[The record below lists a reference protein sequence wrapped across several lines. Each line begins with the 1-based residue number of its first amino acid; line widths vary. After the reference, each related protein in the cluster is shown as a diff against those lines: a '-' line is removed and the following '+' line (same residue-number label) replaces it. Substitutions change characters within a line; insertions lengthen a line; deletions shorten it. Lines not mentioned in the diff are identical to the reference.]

1 MKHFKKNLIFLLLI
15 AFPLKA
21 FSNSFQCPKSAG
33 NNKSLAKSEIRE
45 HTKLEAHSSELNKL
59 VRNYSAIYS
68 EKKDNSK
75 ILKQELAKAMF
86 VYYEKDRNSF
96 ESYAHF
102 ARHIRYLAGE
112 RESSQESRSNL
123 PGSQTWAG
131 TEFTFLERDQT
142 LWESKDKLWSILISS
157 SLVNKQKL
165 TKETIMLSVI
175 HNGDNFLFRLPYDV
189 DLESIKEWN
198 SGLLIKTHADKN
210 IFIYTNRLYIK
221 IQEMD
226 RIFYIGKDKI
236 YFAEKFTIPEPGL
249 SFQTLKENIGEKKVT
264 ENRDQIPYLIDEI
277 AELSPNHFI
286 VKNNSTG
293 NPYELIFKENETPV
307 IRETKIR
314 KTEGA
319 SENMHINFFRQSFP
333 RQNFEVTHLI
343 DGKKITEKVTLPFIK
358 NIKRGF
364 WEGSKHYYSIDPNNF
379 IISIKNSSKEN
390 SESLWFQ
397 RNSNG
402 VFELKESLNY
412 MEIIKHNSSLN
423 LLVKDLEGNW
433 FRMDLA
439 NPHDKLTLDFT
450 GNLQLHESLLIKLEH
465 DIYEIYKIADDLQ
478 VEKLLSWNI
487 ALSESNSQLSFKA
500 STIASEHLFLQT
512 NEGQV
517 IYTNLKQPQKLRK
530 LITQLSSFHIVEG
543 DSLNLVLALDQNKEN
558 LYLVEL
564 NENQFPIIS
573 NKINIK
579 DTFHHSF
586 LDTLPIRYKGNRIYI
601 GNTLYLEIAKIGNFG
616 GN

>member
-75 ILKQELAKAMF
+75 ILKQELAKAML
-86 VYYEKDRNSF
+86 VYYEKHRNSF

-131 TEFTFLERDQT
+131 TEFTFLERDQI
-142 LWESKDKLWSILISS
+142 LWESKDKSWSILISGL
-157 SLVNKQKL
+157 LVNKQKL
-165 TKETIMLSVI
+165 TKETIILSVI
-175 HNGDNFLFRLPYDV
+175 ENDSNLLFRLPYDV

-198 SGLLIKTHADKN
+198 SGLLIKTHTGKN
-210 IFIYTNRLYIK
+210 IFLYKNSLFIK

-226 RIFYIGKDKI
+226 RIFHIDKDKI
-236 YFAEKFTIPEPGL
+236 YFAEKVTTPEPGF
-249 SFQTLKENIGEKKVT
+249 SFQTLTVTINETKIT

-277 AELSPNHFI
+277 AELRPNHFI

-314 KTEGA
+314 NTEGT
-319 SENMHINFFRQSFP
+319 SENMHINFFQQSLLRQY
-333 RQNFEVTHLI
+333 FEVTHLI
-343 DGKKITEKVTLPFIK
+343 DGKKITEKVALPLSK
-358 NIKRGF
+358 NIKGDF
-364 WEGSKHYYSIDPNNF
+364 GEGSKRYYSIDPNNF

-402 VFELKESLNY
+402 VFKLKESLNY
-412 MEIIKHNSSLN
+412 MEIIKHNSSHN
-423 LLVKDLEGNW
+423 LIVKDLEANW
-433 FRMDLA
+433 FRVDLA
-439 NPHDKLTLDFT
+439 NPNDKLALEFT
-450 GNLQLHESLLIKLEH
+450 GNLQLHDSLLIKLEH
-465 DIYEIYKIADDLQ
+465 DIYEIYKFADDLQ
-478 VEKLLSWNI
+478 VEKLLSWNL
-487 ALSESNSQLSFKA
+487 ALPESNSQLSFKA
-500 STIASEHLFLQT
+500 STIANEHLFLQT
-512 NEGQV
+512 NDGQV
-517 IYTNLKQPQKLRK
+517 IYTNLKKPQELRK
-530 LITQLSSFHIVEG
+530 LITQLSSFHVVES

-601 GNTLYLEIAKIGNFG
+601 GNTLYLEIAKISNFWE
-616 GN
+616 N